1 MVARKIPGDYAAT
14 PSEVDVP
21 WNAGHPAHPPSLRD
35 GRGMTA
41 RQSAMPPLS
50 YTTSTTAERQEE
62 QDLGT
67 ARGASTASFPA
78 DFAEARRIYRNEA
91 VTCLIMCVAF
101 ALAIGHLYIYP
112 DIFGVE
118 ICPPEDVPELEL
130 AFFHHGWTAM
140 LTTFIIELVSVMLK
154 IYSTSY

>member
-1 MVARKIPGDYAAT
+1 M
-14 PSEVDVP
+14 P

-67 ARGASTASFPA
+67 ARGASTASFRLRSPGEKT
-78 DFAEARRIYRNEA
+78 FQ
-91 VTCLIMCVAF
+91 T
-101 ALAIGHLYIYP
+101 
-112 DIFGVE
+112 FGDPVNC
-118 ICPPEDVPELEL
+118 IWWQYFFVQLFLEVWW
-130 AFFHHGWTAM
+130 HQRC
-140 LTTFIIELVSVMLK
+140 
-154 IYSTSY
+154 Y